1 MSIGD
6 VLTVVELEEGIP
18 SPHPLELIAMA
29 HAIAEAQG
37 WQLSQALVD
46 RVL

>member
-18 SPHPLELIAMA
+18 SPHTLELIAMA
-29 HAIAEAQG
+29 HAIAE
-37 WQLSQALVD
+37 LHCNEIKLH
-46 RVL
+46 